1 MTEPPPSPIPTPT
14 LSSDKTPK
22 PKKRRRWLLWLVG
35 ILCVFITGLLILA
48 STGSLTGFIL
58 PIIERET
65 GLQITQGTVV
75 LTASTQIELHDAVLR
90 APDINGLGGEIIR
103 LDKAT
108 ISIKWG
114 SILSGPKA
122 ITGVLI
128 EHPRL
133 RVSQDIQTGVV
144 NLQSLTLQQSG
155 GGGATTP
162 AITIN
167 NGIIEIGEHDGT
179 TYTKLKELSV
189 VGSLA
194 KPDTN
199 GIARFNFLA
208 TSTNPTLS
216 SGQLDTR
223 GDFVIKGT
231 ISEVGLDGTLT
242 GLLLEDWPARIV
254 PSRARK
260 TYESLALS
268 GQLAPTR
275 FSIDT
280 NGQPKVT
287 LTLDG
292 VDVSLPFIPPAEFA
306 GPEKFLR
313 MRSTKGTISFGN
325 GGMRAELEGDIDDL
339 LYNVVLDYQGYTESS
354 PFTCDLQTKFRI
366 EEGFRPL
373 RFLPDRVTSKLDRF
387 LDLQADID
395 ATINLSRSS
404 DDNAD
409 APILVSG
416 KAIVS
421 NGSARYEKFKY
432 PFENIAGVVSFTPD
446 GVQIQGITGTGPT
459 GATLQANGQFKGIG
473 SQSVVEIIIGVQEL
487 PIDSYLLNAMDD
499 DQRDLVDTL
508 FSQKKYDNLLESG
521 YLLSADRRHELIEQ
535 RDELVQTIASLSSDA
550 SESERAS
557 LSGQLAAMNATLR
570 VPEFDFGGLL
580 AVEVTLRRH
589 PERSE
594 DDRWTTDIQAQIPK
608 AGIVPKQFPLPIVAR
623 DVTINITDGSVYLSG
638 GRYDGLNGGWAQV
651 KATFEPREGF
661 SDPQPY
667 VDIKAR
673 QIPIDDR
680 LIAAIPGYYDPQPTD
695 PSEITLRRI
704 LDRLRMQGI
713 VEADAKIGPGPDG
726 QITYE
731 VEAGILS
738 GSAHPLTMG
747 LQVLQG
753 QPSSSASD
761 LGLDSVQLTDM
772 TGTIFVTD
780 TLIVVDL
787 NGMME
792 SPSQPIAPTP
802 IQLMTQLTL
811 PRQPKFGNV
820 KRVDGLLPFEAGPPA
835 SGPEIYTRVRADGL
849 DLAVPL
855 EHAIA
860 VLSPNF
866 AQRVAQWRQN
876 YTPDGVLDLQA
887 TLRGRVGSNL
897 NTHLQINHI
906 DTLGFSFETHRYH
919 LGSSI
924 GPISLDLGTKP
935 KIQSRGFSIPIS
947 IDNEPMGQLAL
958 EGSMRLAR
966 GGQLLELKDEP
977 SLRLSMDKGQLSSP
991 GVRAI
996 VDRMG
1001 SGSGQGARGFFDHYG
1016 LGGEFELLIDITPID
1031 GARFSKAP
1039 SGYLALPSVEID
1051 GSMIPRT
1058 LSMQRNGDT
1067 LEFERDQIT
1076 GSIRFDGLDGYFDQ
1090 ITATNQDYELS
1101 VDGRWSVTP
1110 GQGAWIDLNIGAQ
1123 GDVLNGPMRVI
1134 LPDTLSNVVDQL
1146 QVKTGQ
1152 DIQLD
1157 RLHIVANRLGAQ
1169 GTTYAIDG
1177 SATVLDVSAIV
1188 GVPITELDGQVDFAV
1203 ISEESQTQ
1211 GGLPRIQYRLDLQAS
1226 RLRAGLLRVHN
1237 AQATVINDPDNPG
1250 VVLVP
1255 ELNAGMH
1262 GGMISGNAQIRPDQ
1276 NQRLMYATEIRTSG
1290 VRAAPIFDDLF
1301 LPIEGLQGPPVP
1313 GSSTVRS
1320 AWNVDTDVSRGIMN
1334 ADLALTGPIG
1344 VPNERVGRGFVRV
1357 SGGSIVALPGLINL
1371 IEASNLKLPTGSRLN
1386 LAEAELYID
1395 GPTVSFERLSA
1406 SSQAIELL
1414 GYGTMDWIS
1423 RDIDLRFRSRSIAP
1437 IPILSNL
1444 FEGIRDEL
1452 ITIRVTGMPGS
1463 ITYLPEQFG
1472 TTRRLLD
1479 AMLGSRE
1486 TEQQRRLREV
1496 ENRTRVGSGRLR
1508 LKQNDRIIKPT
1519 KGDPTV
1525 DQTPSEPSANADT
1538 QDD

>member
-1 MTEPPPSPIPTPT
+1 MTDPSPSPIQNTPVP
-14 LSSDKTPK
+14 KK

-35 ILCVFITGLLILA
+35 ILAALFIGLFILA
-48 STGSLTGFIL
+48 STGSLTGIIL

-65 GLQITQGTVV
+65 GLHITQGTVV
-75 LTASTQIELHDAVLR
+75 LTASTQIELRDAVLR
-90 APDINGLGGEIIR
+90 APDIDGLGGEVIR

-108 ISIKWG
+108 ISVKWG

-133 RVSQDIQTGVV
+133 RVSQDIQTGIV
-144 NLQSLTLQQSG
+144 NLQSLTLRQSG

-167 NGIIEIGEHDGT
+167 NGVIEIGEHDGT
-179 TYTKLKELSV
+179 NYTKLKELSV

-199 GIARFNFLA
+199 GVARFNFLA
-208 TSTNPTLS
+208 TSTDPAMS

-223 GDFVIKGT
+223 GNFVIKGT
-231 ISEVGLDGTLT
+231 ISDTGLDGTLT

-254 PSRARK
+254 PSRIRE
-260 TYESLALS
+260 TYESLNLS
-268 GQLAPTR
+268 GQLAQTR
-275 FSIDT
+275 FSVDT

-306 GPEKFLR
+306 GPERFLR

-325 GGMRAELEGDIDDL
+325 GGMQAKLDGDIDDL
-339 LYNVVLDYQGYTESS
+339 LYMVTLDYKGFAESS
-354 PFTCDLQTKFRI
+354 PFTCELQTKFRI

-373 RFLPDRVTSKLDRF
+373 RFLPDRVTDKLDRF
-387 LDLQADID
+387 LDLRADID
-395 ATINLSRSS
+395 ATISLSRESNPS
-404 DDNAD
+404 IDS
-409 APILVSG
+409 PILVSG
-416 KAIVS
+416 KAVVS
-421 NGSARYEKFKY
+421 NGSAKYEKFKY
-432 PFENIAGVVSFTPD
+432 PFENIAGTVSFTPD

-459 GATLQANGQFKGIG
+459 GAALQANGEFEGIG
-473 SQSVVEIIIGVQEL
+473 AQSVVQIIIGVQKL
-487 PIDSYLLNAMDD
+487 PIDSYLLSVMDD

-508 FSQKKYDNLLESG
+508 FSQKKYDNLLDSG
-521 YLLSADRRHELIEQ
+521 YLLSTDRRQKLIKE
-535 RDELVQTIASLSSDA
+535 RDKLVRIITSLSGEA
-550 SESERAS
+550 SQSQRAT
-557 LSGQLAAMNATLR
+557 LSGQLAGMNATLR

-580 AVEVTLRRH
+580 GVEVTLRRH
-589 PERSE
+589 PDRPEN
-594 DDRWTTDIQAQIPK
+594 DRWTTDIQAQIPK

-623 DVTINITDGSVYLSG
+623 DVTININDGSVYLSG

-667 VDIKAR
+667 VEIKAR

-680 LIAAIPGYYDPQPTD
+680 LIAAIPGYYDPQPEDT
-695 PSEITLRRI
+695 SEITLRRI
-704 LDRLRMQGI
+704 LDRLRMQGL
-713 VEADAKIGPGPDG
+713 VEADAKIGPGQDG

-731 VEAGILS
+731 VEAGVLS

-747 LQVLQG
+747 LQMLDG
-753 QPSSSASD
+753 QSSTPAAD

-780 TLIVVDL
+780 TLIVVDI

-820 KRVDGLLPFEAGPPA
+820 KRTDGLLPFETGPPA
-835 SGPEIYTRVRADGL
+835 SGPEIYTRIRADGL
-849 DLAVPL
+849 DLAMPL

-866 AQRVAQWRQN
+866 AKRVAKWRKD
-876 YTPDGVLDLQA
+876 YRPDGVLDMQA
-887 TLRGRVGSNL
+887 TLQGRVVSNL
-897 NTHLQINHI
+897 DTHLQINHI
-906 DTLGFSFETHRYH
+906 DTLGFSFEEHRYN

-924 GPISLDLGTKP
+924 GPITLDLGTIP
-935 KIQSRGFSIPIS
+935 KIESRGFSIPIS
-947 IDNEPMGQLAL
+947 INNEPMGQLAL

-977 SLRLSMDKGQLSSP
+977 SIRLSMDKGQLSSP

-1001 SGSGQGARGFFDHYG
+1001 SGGGLGARGFFDYYG

-1031 GARFSKAP
+1031 GARFSTAP
-1039 SGYLALPSVEID
+1039 PGYLALPAVEID

-1058 LSMQRNGDT
+1058 LILQRNGDR
-1067 LEFERDQIT
+1067 LEFGRDQIV
-1076 GSIRFDGLDGYFDQ
+1076 GSIRFDGLDGSFDR

-1110 GQGAWIDLNIGAQ
+1110 GQGASVDLDIGAK

-1146 QVKTGQ
+1146 EVKAGQ

-1157 RLHIVANRLGAQ
+1157 YLHIVANRLGAQ
-1169 GTTYAIDG
+1169 ATTYAIDG
-1177 SATVLDVSAIV
+1177 SATVLDVSAQV
-1188 GVPITELDGQVDFAV
+1188 GVPISELDGQVDFSV
-1203 ISEESQTQ
+1203 VSEEPQIP
-1211 GGLPRIQYRLDLQAS
+1211 GGLPRLQYRLDLQAS

-1237 AQATVINDPDNPG
+1237 AQATVMNDPDNPG

-1262 GGMISGNAQIRPDQ
+1262 GGMISGNAQVRPDQ

-1301 LPIEGLQGPPVP
+1301 LPIEGLQGPPVQ

-1320 AWNVDTDVSRGIMN
+1320 AWNVDADVSRGIMN

-1344 VPNERVGRGFVRV
+1344 APNERIGRGFVRV

-1386 LAEAELYID
+1386 LAEAEMYID

-1406 SSQAIELL
+1406 SSQAIEIL
-1414 GYGTMDWIS
+1414 GYGTMDWTS
-1423 RDIDLRFRSRSIAP
+1423 RDTDLRFRSRSIAP

-1444 FEGIRDEL
+1444 LEGIRDEL
-1452 ITIRVTGMPGS
+1452 ITIRVTGAPGS

-1472 TTRRLLD
+1472 TTRRILD
-1479 AMLGSRE
+1479 SMFGSPE

-1496 ENRTRVGSGRLR
+1496 QSRTRVGSGRLR
-1508 LKQNDRIIKPT
+1508 RKQDDRVIKPT
-1519 KGDPTV
+1519 RG
-1525 DQTPSEPSANADT
+1525 EPSVGQAHSETSASAET
-1538 QDD
+1538 QDE